1 MVPLRLFKKSAEFW
15 GQILIVQCTKLFIE
29 GQGNLYSLVTI
40 FSRINGY
47 FVVSFAFVQLASGM
61 ISVLISQI
69 KPR

>member
-1 MVPLRLFKKSAEFW
+1 MVSLRIFKKFAEFW
-15 GQILIVQCTKLFIE
+15 GQILIVQCAKLFKE

-47 FVVSFAFVQLASGM
+47 FEVSSAFARLAFGM